1 MKKILITIIGLLAS
15 GLSAVQAQAPF
26 DYVPLKYSTSASKS
40 TPDAYIKKLKPKY
53 LTQNKDAIKDL
64 NKFLYGVNLSHV
76 ANAKGKYYIEE
87 VYVKKYLQNILD
99 DLSAK
104 NNFKEKYEVH
114 CTRDISVNAYNMGDN
129 RVYVNIGLLKLMTN
143 EAQIAFLLAHEL
155 AHYLLLHVQEKF
167 LASRD
172 LRNSKKV
179 KQEIK
184 DIKKAKY
191 NKTDLTVQLMKNYGY
206 EFAKNDRKTERAADS
221 MAVVLVSNTDYDLSE
236 GIALMKI
243 LEDSDKDTIS
253 VDYPAFFDNK
263 DFHLNRDWLKTN
275 DKFLSF
281 GDKKV
286 VEFDKDSMSTH
297 PAIPFRIEMIQKQMA
312 AMGYSKTG
320 KKLFVQSKNILDS
333 IAYAAMMEEIEVY
346 KKGKRY
352 GAIVYHSLAL
362 LRRFP
367 EHVFLHR
374 NAIVALNEIITCM
387 DKHTIQDHIPVEVDE
402 FSIGYKHLLR
412 LLDHT
417 SSSELKLVFKNYIK
431 NYYSKVSQ
439 YPEVKTIY
447 EKIDKI

>member
-263 DFHLNRDWLKTN
+263 DFQLNRDWLKTN

-320 KKLFVQSKNILDS
+320 KK
-333 IAYAAMMEEIEVY
+333 
-346 KKGKRY
+346 
-352 GAIVYHSLAL
+352 
-362 LRRFP
+362 
-367 EHVFLHR
+367 
-374 NAIVALNEIITCM
+374 
-387 DKHTIQDHIPVEVDE
+387 
-402 FSIGYKHLLR
+402 
-412 LLDHT
+412 
-417 SSSELKLVFKNYIK
+417 
-431 NYYSKVSQ
+431 
-439 YPEVKTIY
+439 
-447 EKIDKI
+447 